1 MEEHPMTSRQ
11 RVYATLDFD
20 SPDRIPRQLWSLPW
34 AKTHYGSEFDRLQQE
49 FPPDIVHAPEALR
62 QPTISHGD
70 PHKKGTFV
78 DEWGAIFTQVVD
90 GIIGEVKEP
99 IVTDDTWEDTSRV
112 HVPRER
118 LSFDR
123 DVVNA
128 FCRDHD
134 EFVLSALVARPFEQL
149 QFLRGTENFYIDL
162 MDPPSG
168 LTSFMAKMHAFSC
181 ELAEEWAKTDVD
193 GLMIMDDW
201 GAQNALLIN
210 PDIWRG
216 IFMPMYRDFAEIAHS
231 HGKRIFMHSDG
242 HILAVYPELIEVG
255 IDALNSQLFC
265 MGIDNLE
272 RFAGKITFWGE
283 IDRQRLLVDATER
296 EVRDA
301 VRHVY
306 RSLYRDGGCIAQ
318 CEFGAGARIENVRAV
333 FEEWDRVG

>member
-1 MEEHPMTSRQ
+1 MTSRQ

-34 AKTHYGSEFDRLQQE
+34 AQSHYGAEFDRLQRD
-49 FPPDIVHAPEALR
+49 FPPDILHAPEMLR
-62 QPTISHGD
+62 QPTISYGD
-70 PHKKGTFV
+70 PHKIGTFV
-78 DEWGAIFTQVVD
+78 DEWGAMFTQVVD

-112 HVPRER
+112 HIPRER

-123 DVVNA
+123 DAVNA

-134 EFVLSALVARPFEQL
+134 EFVLSALVARPFERL
-149 QFLRGTENFYIDL
+149 QFLRGTENFYVDL
-162 MDPPSG
+162 MDLPPG
-168 LTSFMAKMHAFSC
+168 LITFMATMHDFAR

-201 GAQNALLIN
+201 GAQSALLIN
-210 PDIWRG
+210 PEIWRRL
-216 IFMPMYRDFAEIAHS
+216 FMPMYRDFAEIAHS

-242 HILAVYPELIEVG
+242 HILAVYPELIDVG

-265 MGIDNLE
+265 MGIDNVE
-272 RFAGKITFWGE
+272 RFAGEITFWGE
-283 IDRQRLLVDATER
+283 IDRQRLLVDATEQ

-333 FEEWDRVG
+333 FEEWDRLG